1 MNNRSDQGSNVLNA
15 FGEMVPSLIRLGT
28 VFSEYARRCVF
39 PKPCVH
45 GDGRNGKCVHV
56 SMCTFMGVTLS
67 CVNESMTERALCVC
81 VCAGA
86 RVRVRVCVRACVL
99 GMA

>member
-1 MNNRSDQGSNVLNA
+1 MLNA

-81 VCAGA
+81 AFV
-86 RVRVRVCVRACVL
+86 RVRVRLRVRVCARACVL
-99 GMA
+99 GLA